1 MKKTFASALMFL
13 LLAAPAFAQDGEA
26 GATVTD
32 ETFNVTAPVP
42 ADWTVNEDNDRAV
55 FNFVNDA
62 SHSQIEVIGTEL
74 VTAEV
79 ADVFFDTFHE
89 TLVSSEFLQLGREDK
104 SVGDYSGTETIYGF
118 SHSGVTLKVAV
129 FQFVRDTTAWIAV
142 GYMQEDLFDEQ
153 SATYREL
160 IGQLSFE

>member
-1 MKKTFASALMFL
+1 MKKTFAFALIL
-13 LLAAPAFAQDGEA
+13 SLLALPAFAQDGDT
-26 GATVTD
+26 GASVTD
-32 ETFNVTAPVP
+32 DTFNVTAPVP
-42 ADWTVNEDNDRAV
+42 AEWTVNEDNDRAV
-55 FNFVNDA
+55 FNFVHDA

-89 TLVSSEFLQLGREDK
+89 TLVSSEFLQRGREAK
-104 SVGDYSGTETIYGF
+104 SVGDYSGTETIYTF
-118 SHSGVTLKVAV
+118 THSGVTLKVAV

-153 SATYREL
+153 SVAYRDV
-160 IGQLSFE
+160 IAQLSFE